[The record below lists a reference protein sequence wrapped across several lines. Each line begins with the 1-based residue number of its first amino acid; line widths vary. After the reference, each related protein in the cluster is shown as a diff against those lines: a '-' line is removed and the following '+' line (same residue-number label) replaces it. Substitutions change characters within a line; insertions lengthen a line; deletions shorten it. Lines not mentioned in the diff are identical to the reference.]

1 MAASTLLLRS
11 AYKASSFSEISPLPT
26 YFFSLQI
33 LPMERSS
40 DSQNLKKNHESDFGL
55 HQSVSVLKYIHI

>member
-11 AYKASSFSEISPLPT
+11 VYKASSFSEISSLPA
-26 YFFSLQI
+26 YFLSLQI
-33 LPMERSS
+33 LPMERFS
-40 DSQNLKKNHESDFGL
+40 DSQNLKKKNQSDFGL